1 MTGFDPQTSLIP
13 DLAQRI
19 AAVGDDH
26 IAESYESHQQNEL
39 SLLFHLIYGLT
50 SQGLDLI
57 EQGHFVVHGEH
68 HQDQPHDF
76 VPDLDHE
83 QQSGPDR

>member
-1 MTGFDPQTSLIP
+1 M
-13 DLAQRI
+13 
-19 AAVGDDH
+19 GDDH
-26 IAESYESHQQNEL
+26 TAESYESHQQNEL
-39 SLLFHLIYGLT
+39 SLLVHLIYGLT

-57 EQGHFVVHGEH
+57 DQDHFVVHGEH
-68 HQDQPHDF
+68 HQDQPHEH